1 MEYTINE
8 VAKRLHKKLSE
19 YIETQYPISE
29 ISTQRKRTELLNR
42 PGVISTEPFIE
53 ATPIY
58 EIGDTYDQMNIPET
72 AKKLMINLASLN
84 PSIGVFQRPYVHQ
97 QRALEE
103 FLTNKSDLIVSTGT
117 GSGKTESFLHPMLNV
132 LYDEAKNSP
141 KTFKQR
147 AVRALVLYPMNALVN
162 DQMTRLRRLF
172 NNEEIKGL
180 FNVAAGRNIQFGM
193 YTSRTP
199 YAGAHS
205 DEKDKYHLNDILKYY
220 MDLETSNPDVVE
232 VMKLRGKW
240 PAKDIASFM
249 TSKKKGHGPHKGKL
263 TDAELL
269 TRHEMQKTPPDI
281 LVTNY
286 SMLEYMLMRPIE
298 RSIWESTKKWLQNDK
313 NNQFLLILDEAHM
326 YRGTSGAEVAL
337 LIRRLQGRLGVE
349 RDQIRCILTSASLGK
364 AGDAGKAKE
373 FAYQLTGKPINR
385 DFELIEG
392 TQQSRIEPRE
402 ASIQE
407 VEILSSINSESFVEY
422 IKDYKKAILD
432 LNHNFK
438 QLGWLEPPNEQEKF
452 QEYLYDNLQHYQ
464 PLSLIFQK
472 ISGNGTRLEELAN
485 LFCPEAE
492 LNSSKIAV
500 SNLLLLAN
508 AAKKEDKILLPARV
522 HIFFRGLAG
531 VYSCINPSCESNQK
545 GDLLGALYDDHR
557 YSCKCGSKV
566 YELMTHR
573 YCGSVYLRGYISEE
587 KNGKLFL
594 WNESGNGIVGDK
606 LTEIHFLVEQPR
618 EEALKKI
625 EPMWLHLKTGFLID
639 TMPNLDQVND
649 YIKIYKS
656 IEKPTSGKTKR
667 YYSNAYSFEK
677 CPCCLKNAKF
687 NIRDL
692 RTKGEQPFANLIREQ
707 FVIQP
712 PSIPVEKSIN
722 EGRKVL
728 IFSDGRQRAA
738 RLARDIPEE
747 VEKDVLRQLL
757 VKAAYELN
765 NLEIEGSIGVELYPA
780 ILHFMNENNVR
791 LLNDIDRKDL
801 LLDLKE
807 YVELISEE
815 FETNDFEEIDF
826 ESRYF
831 RDFKINNELKTRL
844 IHVLASPGYSL
855 YETTVGFVSPVSI
868 KMLHRLVK
876 DILSIEDLMKIAIL
890 FIREMLE
897 DVAIDKDISNGDRCE
912 IFGFYRNDEQWGR
925 INGSISVELK
935 KIIQIYVKTEED
947 VLRVVEA
954 LFSKRLCEHEHDKYY
969 LNLNNLAIQ
978 DGINHT
984 WYRCSKCKQIHAV
997 NTNDT
1002 CPTCL
1007 SKGLDVL
1014 TAESEILNAEK
1025 GFWRTPIKNVLDGD
1039 KISNISVE
1047 EHTAQLSQKDPSIA
1061 LATTEKYEMAFQDII
1076 LDENLGIV
1084 DILSCTTTMEV
1095 GIDIGSLTAVGLR
1108 NIPPQREN
1116 YQQRAGRAGRRGSSL
1131 STVITYAQNG
1141 PHDGYYFENP
1151 QHIISGDTREALI
1164 YIDNKK
1170 IITRHLNAFMIQ
1182 TYFHK
1187 YVEGDEQA
1195 LSNIVESLGQTVDF
1209 FSINAPFDINSFER
1223 WLGRQINKKFKEFP
1237 EIYSIVPDEAAATI
1251 ESKWELIKNAADY
1264 LGGNLQQAFEDIE
1277 LELNQFYAEVEEGLE
1292 KEKHP
1297 DTQLLSFLFNYGFL
1311 PTYAFPRNLTSLYIQ
1326 KWNSNTKKIVID
1338 QRPQLDLNRALGE
1351 YAPGRQVVVNK
1362 KTYRIGGI
1370 FNPFAKNPE
1379 QPLAEMNLSENKM
1392 LYCLNCNYVTTHD
1405 VSDKDCPIC
1414 KSSLLEKPYIRPL
1427 GFSPEKGREV
1437 RKGDKVQNFSYAS
1450 TPQLVPGNEEAF
1462 EFKSIPGAKSMM
1474 SAHGADQ
1481 ELIVTNKGIDG
1492 KSGFSVCEDCGYIKP
1507 ISRKGKFEEQLK
1519 HDKPFKVRS
1528 TSDSRCTG
1536 NLVEV
1541 FLGNDFKT
1549 DLLLIRLILDQHV
1562 DFNFAT
1568 QWTEDAFV
1576 TLGEAF
1582 VLATSRVLDID
1593 PQELTVGHRIKVLE
1607 DGNYDVDLYLF
1618 DNLSGGAGYSYVAGE
1633 RIEDIKNEVYR
1644 VLKSC
1649 PNDCDGSCY
1658 KCLRNYQNQMKHSQM
1673 NRHLG
1678 LELFNYITLGESVVY
1693 DSKKK
1698 YQYLLPLIK
1707 AFELHNDKEF
1717 AQWCEQEEVIK
1728 LKNGKRIG
1736 LKNNIEKL
1744 MDDESIVYFSP
1755 YEIRNDLPNVY
1766 EKASLVLSF
1775 N

>member
-1 MEYTINE
+1 MDYTIKE
-8 VAKRLHKKLSE
+8 VTKRLHKKLSE
-19 YIETQYPISE
+19 YIKTQYPISE
-29 ISTQRKRTELLNR
+29 VSTQRKRTELLNR
-42 PGVISTEPFIE
+42 PGVISTKPFIE

-58 EIGDTYDQMNIPET
+58 EIGETYEEMNIPET
-72 AKKLMINLASLN
+72 AKKLMTKLALLN
-84 PSIGVFQRPYVHQ
+84 PSVGVFPRPYVHQ

-103 FLTNKSDLIVSTGT
+103 FLTNQSDLIVSTGT
-117 GSGKTESFLHPMLNV
+117 GSGKTESFLHPMLNM
-132 LYDEAKNSP
+132 LYAEAKNSP

-172 NNEEIKGL
+172 NNEEMKDL
-180 FNVAAGRNIQFGM
+180 FNEAAGRNIQFGM

-220 MDLETSNPDVVE
+220 LDLETTNPKEVE
-232 VMKLRGKW
+232 KMKLRGKW
-240 PAKDIASFM
+240 PAKDIAAFM
-249 TSKKKGHGPHKGKL
+249 DSKKKGQGPHKGKL

-269 TRHEMQKTPPDI
+269 TRHEMQKTSPDI

-298 RSIWESTKKWLQNDK
+298 RTIWENTKEWLQEDK

-337 LIRRLQGRLGVE
+337 LIRRLQGRLGIE
-349 RDQIRCILTSASLGK
+349 RDRIRCILTSASLGK
-364 AGDAGKAKE
+364 ADKAKE

-392 TQQSRIEPRE
+392 KEQSRIKSRE
-402 ASIQE
+402 ATIQE
-407 VEILSSINSESFVEY
+407 VEILYGFNTESFVEY
-422 IKDYKKAILD
+422 IEDYEKASATLKPF
-432 LNHNFK
+432 FK
-438 QLGWLEPPNEQEKF
+438 QMRWTEPPVEQESF
-452 QEYLYDNLQHYQ
+452 QEYLYDNLEHYQ
-464 PLSLIFQK
+464 PLSLIFEK
-472 ISGNGTRLEELAN
+472 ISGNGTSLEDLAK
-485 LFCPEAE
+485 LFCSDAE
-492 LNSSKIAV
+492 PFKSEKAV

-508 AAKKEDKILLPARV
+508 AAKKTDKILLPARV

-531 VYSCINPSCESNQK
+531 VYSCINPFCESNQE
-545 GDLLGALYDDHR
+545 GDLLGTLYDDHR
-557 YSCKCGSKV
+557 TSCKCGSKV

-587 KNGKLFL
+587 QSGRPFL
-594 WNESGNGIVGDK
+594 WNESGNGIVGEK
-606 LTEIHFLVEQPR
+606 LREIHFLVEQPR
-618 EEALKKI
+618 EEAVKNV
-625 EPMWLHLKTGFLID
+625 EPMWLHMKTGFLLNK
-639 TMPNLDQVND
+639 MPTSKDGYL
-649 YIKIYKS
+649 KIYKS
-656 IEKPTSGKTKR
+656 KEKSTAGKSKR
-667 YYSNAYSFEK
+667 NYSDAISFEK

-707 FVIQP
+707 FVVQP
-712 PSIPVEKSIN
+712 PSVSTKKSVN

-747 VEKDVLRQLL
+747 VEKDVIRQLL
-757 VKAAYELN
+757 VKSAYELKE
-765 NLEIEGSIGVELYPA
+765 LDIDAAIAGEIYPA
-780 ILHFMNENNVR
+780 ILHFMHENKVR
-791 LLNDIDRKDL
+791 LLNDMDRKDL
-801 LLDLKE
+801 LIDIKE
-807 YVELISEE
+807 YVELIDDM
-815 FETNDFEEIDF
+815 FETNEFDEIDF
-826 ESRYF
+826 ESRSF

-855 YETTVGFVSPVSI
+855 YETTVAYVSPVSI
-868 KMLHRLVK
+868 KMLHRPVR
-876 DILSIEDLMKIAIL
+876 DILSIEDLMTIAVL

-897 DVAIDKDISNGDRCE
+897 EVAIDKDISSEDRCE
-912 IFGFYRNDEQWGR
+912 IFGFYRNEEQWGKTK
-925 INGSISVELK
+925 GTISSELK
-935 KIIQIYVKTEED
+935 KVIQMYVETNDELQQ
-947 VLRVVEA
+947 VIEA

-969 LNLNNLAIQ
+969 LNIGNLTIK
-978 DGINHT
+978 DGIDHT
-984 WYRCSKCKQIHAV
+984 WYRCLKCKQIHAV
-997 NTNDT
+997 NPKNT

-1007 SKGLDVL
+1007 SKGLEEL
-1014 TAESEILNAEK
+1014 AAGSEILYDEK
-1025 GFWRTPIKNVLDGD
+1025 GFWRTPIKQVIEGE

-1061 LATTEKYEMAFQDII
+1061 FATTEKYEMAFQDII
-1076 LDENLGIV
+1076 LDEDLGAV

-1131 STVITYAQNG
+1131 STVLTYAQNG
-1141 PHDGYYFENP
+1141 PHDAYYFANP
-1151 QHIISGDTREALI
+1151 EHIISGDTREALI
-1164 YIDNKK
+1164 YINNKK

-1187 YVEGDEQA
+1187 YVKDGERA
-1195 LSNIVESLGQTVDF
+1195 LSNIIESLGHTVDF
-1209 FSINAPFDINSFER
+1209 FSVNTPFDINSFED
-1223 WLGRQINKKFKEFP
+1223 WLGKQINKKFKDFP
-1237 EIYSIVPDEAAATI
+1237 EIFAIVPDEAASDMEEKWLLIKGAADCLGENLQDVYDSI
-1251 ESKWELIKNAADY
+1251 ESN
-1264 LGGNLQQAFEDIE
+1264 
-1277 LELNQFYAEVEEGLE
+1277 LNQYYRNIEEDLEV
-1292 KEKHP
+1292 EKHP
-1297 DTQLLSFLFNYGFL
+1297 DAQFLSFLFNYGFL

-1326 KWNSNTKKIVID
+1326 KWDSNKKKIVID

-1379 QPLAEMNLSENKM
+1379 QPLAELNIVENKM
-1392 LYCLNCNYVTTHD
+1392 LYCVNCNYVNIQD
-1405 VSDKDCPIC
+1405 EKDRNCPIC
-1414 KSSLLEKPYIRPL
+1414 KSKLLEKPYIRPL
-1427 GFSPEKGREV
+1427 GFSPEKGRDV
-1437 RKGDKVQNFSYAS
+1437 RKGDKIQNFSYAS
-1450 TPQLVPGNEEAF
+1450 TPQLVPSNEEAF
-1462 EFKSIPGAKSMM
+1462 NFEFISGAKFMM

-1492 KSGFSVCEDCGYIKP
+1492 KSGFSICEDCGYIKA
-1507 ISRKGKFEEQLK
+1507 ISKKDNFEKQIK
-1519 HDKPFKVRS
+1519 HDKPFKVRY
-1528 TSDSRCTG
+1528 TSDSRCVG
-1536 NLVEV
+1536 KMVEV

-1549 DLLLIRLILDQHV
+1549 DLLLIRLILDQHI
-1562 DFNFAT
+1562 DFDFSKQ
-1568 QWTEDAFV
+1568 QWAEDAFV

-1607 DGNYDVDLYLF
+1607 DGSYNVDLYLF

-1633 RIEDIKNEVYR
+1633 RIEDIKNEVFS

-1658 KCLRNYQNQMKHSQM
+1658 KCLRNYQNQMKHAQM
-1673 NRHLG
+1673 NRHLA
-1678 LELFNYITLGESVVY
+1678 LELFNYLTYGENVVY
-1693 DSKKK
+1693 DSETK
-1698 YQYLLPLIK
+1698 YQYLLPLIE
-1707 AFELHNDKEF
+1707 AFELDDDTVFEE
-1717 AQWCEQEEVIK
+1717 WCKQEEVIK
-1728 LKNGKRIG
+1728 LTNGKKIG
-1736 LKNNIEKL
+1736 LKNNIEKRI
-1744 MDDESIVYFSP
+1744 DDDSTIYFSP
-1755 YEIRNDLPNVY
+1755 YEIRHDLPNVY
-1766 EKASLVLSF
+1766 EKATLILSF
-1775 N
+1775 S